1 MQILRLLA
9 ALAAVAW
16 LSAPAEAAQG
26 DATQVIAGFQDTLVD
41 VMKAAKKLGFDGRYK
56 LLEPAVDSAFDIP
69 FMTRVVTGSRWNNWS
84 STQQT
89 EVTAAFRRFVIAT
102 YARRFDDYD
111 GEQFRIE
118 ETKPVSDG
126 TLVRTEVVHA
136 PDPPITLTYLM
147 KDADDHPKVV
157 DVFMTGTISEL
168 ATRRSE
174 FAAILDHDG
183 YQGLLTALDQKSKEK

>member
-1 MQILRLLA
+1 MRILRLLT
-9 ALAAVAW
+9 ALAAVAS
-16 LSAPAEAAQG
+16 LSSPAEAAPG
-26 DATQVIAGFQDTLVD
+26 DATQVISSFQETLVA
-41 VMKAAKKLGFDGRYK
+41 VMKAAKQLGFDGRYK
-56 LLEPAVDSAFDIP
+56 LLEPAVDNAFDLP
-69 FMTRVVTGSRWNNWS
+69 FMTRVVTGSRWNGWS
-84 STQQT
+84 EAQQT

-111 GEQFRIE
+111 GEQFKIDD
-118 ETKPVSDG
+118 TKPVSNG

-147 KDADDHPKVV
+147 KSADDHPKVV
-157 DVFMTGTISEL
+157 DVFITGTISEL

-183 YQGLLTALDQKSKEK
+183 YQGLLTALDQKAKEK